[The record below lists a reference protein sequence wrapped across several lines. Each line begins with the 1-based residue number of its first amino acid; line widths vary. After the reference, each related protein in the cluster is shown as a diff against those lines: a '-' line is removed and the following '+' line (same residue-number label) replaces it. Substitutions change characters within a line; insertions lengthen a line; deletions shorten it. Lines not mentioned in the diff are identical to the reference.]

1 MPSILL
7 TNLLKIY
14 DQVLDHVDF
23 KSLECSCGAKG
34 SFVKIGC
41 YPRFYKTATNKICI
55 RIQRVMCK
63 HCGKTHAV
71 FVECMVPSSMLLLT
85 TQIEMLRS
93 YYNHRLEEFLSSYPT
108 IDRPNAIYVIKNYE
122 RKWVNTDEMFLKFI
136 LVTPTEPFGL
146 ANLLYTHKFYVRN
159 WKNLLY

>member
-1 MPSILL
+1 
-7 TNLLKIY
+7 
-14 DQVLDHVDF
+14 
-23 KSLECSCGAKG
+23 
-34 SFVKIGC
+34 
-41 YPRFYKTATNKICI
+41 
-55 RIQRVMCK
+55 MCK

-122 RKWVNTDEMFLKFI
+122 RKWGKLSKKI
-136 LVTPTEPFGL
+136 WIYP
-146 ANLLYTHKFYVRN
+146 K
-159 WKNLLY
+159 K

>member
-1 MPSILL
+1 MITVANSDEYFINEF
-7 TNLLKIY
+7 TQEIY

-93 YYNHRLEEFLSSYPT
+93 YYNHRLEEFLSSYLKKSGFT
-108 IDRPNAIYVIKNYE
+108 LKSKE
-122 RKWVNTDEMFLKFI
+122 REIQRYFFEKYQVQFLQMKCFSNSSSSRLLNH
-136 LVTPTEPFGL
+136 LV
-146 ANLLYTHKFYVRN
+146 
-159 WKNLLY
+159 